1 MREVLRRVGPTSP
14 HRREATSE
22 ARTSFG
28 QTCGRVARRFHRGR
42 PRSDP
47 ERPARP
53 LSRRRRQRR
62 ERARPCERRRRLVQQ
77 PGQQPRPQESS
88 LHARLDR
95 QRTVGVSHRR
105 HRVHREHT
113 REFGRW
119 RHVVDH
125 LPEPPFR
132 TRPGLAQHS
141 LLPTLRPGGDRVHSA
156 TAGKACQQPP
166 IPAAGRSAPRRRCA
180 VPWAEARCS
189 RELAVQAAVRS
200 VAILRLS
207 TRSDVSARL
216 GTSTRRTQMTPGR
229 SARALAVRHR

>member
-22 ARTSFG
+22 VRTSFG
-28 QTCGRVARRFHRGR
+28 PSCARVARRSHRGR

-53 LSRRRRQRR
+53 LSRRRRLRR

-105 HRVHREHT
+105 HRVHREQT
-113 REFGRW
+113 PEFGRW
-119 RHVVDH
+119 HHVVDH

-166 IPAAGRSAPRRRCA
+166 IPARRPIRSPTAWAQFLGRRRA
-180 VPWAEARCS
+180 VPANWPS
-189 RELAVQAAVRS
+189 RRPSVRWLS
-200 VAILRLS
+200 FGFPQDLTYRPVLGLRL
-207 TRSDVSARL
+207 DEL
-216 GTSTRRTQMTPGR
+216 K
-229 SARALAVRHR
+229 